1 MTMNNPFCLPRSIHF
16 RTLAAGL
23 IVSLWSV
30 TAPAQENTSYSDP
43 GTFPV
48 HSMETISLKDNLRG
62 TDVSVRVY
70 YPEGEGPFPVLAF
83 SHSVRGNKDMFSAIS
98 TQWASHGYVVVHPQH
113 DDDGVQ
119 MTDAGMHPPEDKI
132 RNRLRDIVSV
142 FDGLDQIE
150 STIPAIAGK
159 LDRDRL
165 AVAGHSYGS
174 FISMIS
180 GGVSIDI
187 GDTENANI
195 SDSRVRCIIS
205 ISPSGPGDYGMN
217 EGSWRNL
224 TKPALFFNGTADL
237 RAGRSDDWRSQ
248 PYQLSPAGNKYE
260 VIIEDA
266 THFGYGG
273 DRESDAPRY
282 VKAAS
287 TAFWD
292 ACLHD
297 AAAGRRFLREGG
309 FSGFAGDAATITY
322 K

>member
-1 MTMNNPFCLPRSIHF
+1 MVNSCSF
-16 RTLAAGL
+16 RPLLVMTLAL
-23 IVSLWSV
+23 VVVSTLSINV
-30 TAPAQENTSYSDP
+30 AQAQQGNYASMGSY
-43 GTFPV
+43 TV
-48 HSMETISLKDNLRG
+48 HSLETMALADDVRG
-62 TDVSVRVY
+62 KEVPIRVY
-70 YPEGEGPFPVLAF
+70 YPEGIGPFPVLAF

-113 DDDGVQ
+113 DDEGVQ

-187 GDTENANI
+187 GDTKNANMG
-195 SDSRVRCIIS
+195 DSRVRCIIS
-205 ISPSGPGDYGMN
+205 ISPSGPGDYGMSD
-217 EGSWRNL
+217 GSWRNL

-248 PYQLSPAGNKYE
+248 PYQLSPVGNKYE